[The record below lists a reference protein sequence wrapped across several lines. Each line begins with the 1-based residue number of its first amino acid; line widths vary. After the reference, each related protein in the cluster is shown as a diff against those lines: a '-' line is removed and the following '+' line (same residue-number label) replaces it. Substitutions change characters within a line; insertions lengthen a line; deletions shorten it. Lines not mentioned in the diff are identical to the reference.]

1 MEIRL
6 SVAKSFLQNGG
17 STPTANPSPNNP
29 QRLTTRCFPE
39 LIPKRVSMGDSISVL
54 YAVPKGK
61 EARPDTGVKPV

>member
-6 SVAKSFLQNGG
+6 SVAKSLLQNGG

-39 LIPKRVSMGDSISVL
+39 LIPKKSQYGGLHQCVV
-54 YAVPKGK
+54 AVPEGK